1 MIFFGKISVMLAGL
15 ILYAI
20 HTDTALADLEVIE
33 SNTNK
38 YSVGTRF
45 SETNVL
51 NIFENKQIKLL
62 QKPSNKV
69 YVLKGPYRGLLKD
82 YQKKQLSFWEKWF
95 GWNKEPDL
103 PVGGTRSF
111 KTN

>member
-1 MIFFGKISVMLAGL
+1 MNFFGKISVMLAGL

-51 NIFENKQIKLL
+51 NIFENKQIN
-62 QKPSNKV
+62 QWQDKV
-69 YVLKGPYRGLLKD
+69 IRVLPPISKDLYSINILFILSSLK
-82 YQKKQLSFWEKWF
+82 
-95 GWNKEPDL
+95 
-103 PVGGTRSF
+103 
-111 KTN
+111 